1 MSKKKC
7 NTIEL
12 KKLGDFGI
20 LSSLDGDSMAERDYS
35 KEYARE
41 KEQQKKVFAK
51 ITPKQYED
59 FTKATEKNCTC
70 LLYTSGRK
78 SSGQAV
84 LRRKAQ

>member
-20 LSSLDGDSMAERDYS
+20 LSSLDGDSMAERNYS

-41 KEQQKKVFAK
+41 KEHQKKVFAK

-59 FTKATEKNCTC
+59 FTKATEKNCT
-70 LLYTSGRK
+70 TK
-78 SSGQAV
+78 NAV
-84 LRRKAQ
+84 LKQFIIDYIEKNKS

>member
-35 KEYARE
+35 KEYAWE

-59 FTKATEKNCTC
+59 FTKATEKNCT
-70 LLYTSGRK
+70 TK
-78 SSGQAV
+78 NAV
-84 LRRKAQ
+84 LKQFIIDYIEKNKS

>member
-35 KEYARE
+35 KEYA
-41 KEQQKKVFAK
+41 
-51 ITPKQYED
+51 
-59 FTKATEKNCTC
+59 TEKQ
-70 LLYTSGRK
+70 LAEDIFVAY
-78 SSGQAV
+78 
-84 LRRKAQ
+84 

>member
-20 LSSLDGDSMAERDYS
+20 LTSLDGYSMSERDYS

-59 FTKATEKNCTC
+59 FTKATEKNCT
-70 LLYTSGRK
+70 TK
-78 SSGQAV
+78 NAV
-84 LRRKAQ
+84 LKQFIIDYIEKNKS